1 MTSGNLT
8 GGDGIVRQPASV
20 LTSHPL
26 ADELISWFTES
37 GGQLSSDVQ
46 IVYSSSNG
54 FHMRAKRPLSVSTVV
69 TCPLKITLSCLNL
82 DPDRKEVLHVPSSL
96 QQCRGQIPDHILT
109 YLFLIE
115 QRRKGKESP
124 WYAYIACLP
133 SPEAMT
139 TPLWFGDD
147 DFAFLAGTSLAP
159 AARERKREYLQ
170 HYQQALVVLREHSVV
185 VAEKLE
191 L

>member
-1 MTSGNLT
+1 MSSENLS
-8 GGDGIVRQPASV
+8 GGDAIVPQSASA
-20 LTSHPL
+20 LISHPL

-54 FHMRAKRPLSVSTVV
+54 FHMRAKRPLSNPTVV
-69 TCPLKITLSCLNL
+69 TCPLKITLSCLSL
-82 DPDRKEVLHVPSSL
+82 DPDQKEVLHVTSPL

-115 QRRKGKESP
+115 QRRNGKGSP

-133 SPEAMT
+133 RPEALT
-139 TPLWFGDD
+139 TPLWFEDD

-159 AARERKREYLQ
+159 AARERKREYHQQYQ
-170 HYQQALVVLREHSVV
+170 HALVVLKEHGLAL
-185 VAEKLE
+185 AENLE